1 MQNYIELNRTFY
13 QLPSDYGQG
22 AKTDDID
29 IKERL
34 DFRIGNT
41 IAWDGLLKEYRV
53 ILLAEAGAGKTQEIR
68 HITQKLI
75 ADSKFAFFLRLEHIT
90 ADFDTAFE
98 EGSFQEFKNWLHS
111 NEEGWIFLDSVDE
124 ARLKNIKD
132 FESAIKKLS
141 SQISP
146 ALQRAH
152 ILITSR
158 VTAWRPN
165 TDLSTCNLRFPF
177 LQLNEQEVSDSNDGM
192 LKSSV
197 KRQSITKKHK
207 EVETD
212 NIPGFKIYSLTDL
225 SRDQI
230 CRFARAKNIIDD
242 IKFLEEIER
251 QDAWAF
257 TTRPQDLEEII
268 EFWTDQ
274 KRIGTRLE
282 LMKHSVARRIK
293 ERDED
298 RAESNPLSLE
308 KAREGVLL
316 LAAACTLL
324 HKSTIR
330 VPDGAN
336 NSKGID
342 AKSIL
347 SGWNDKECQIL
358 LSRPIFD
365 EAIYGSVRFHH
376 RSVREYLTAEW
387 LFELLK
393 KAGSRQKIE
402 DLLFRNQ
409 YGMQVVIPS
418 MKPVLSWL
426 VLFDDKIMQ
435 KVYNIE
441 PEIILEGGDP
451 SKLPLETRKDILQT
465 ICEKISLGTSSKEI
479 GDHSAVQ
486 RFASEELSDEIKKL
500 MCRFKTNNNVLS
512 YLLRMIWQGRIK
524 EALPESKSLALNP
537 LTEKYNRTAAIRAT
551 KEIGAN
557 EDFSDILKSFGSEK
571 SKHDRR
577 VLAEIIALIDST
589 EEMVTWIF
597 EAIENT
603 QDKKR
608 HEHDGLSQTLLNF
621 VERSELEVI
630 PTLIKGIDKLLQQKP
645 FIERRYCEISEK
657 FGWLMPIGL
666 KAVEKLIINRHPF
679 SLSEESLFIF
689 TLFPA
694 FQDYR
699 DFENSFINQ
708 DISILI
714 TEWNELNHRLFW
726 KSIEET
732 RKVLYQKNEEPLIN
746 YWQIFIRGSYWKFS
760 IKDINT
766 IINDITIRDF
776 LDDKLVA
783 LSLAFQLYKEND
795 RPKKYLAKL
804 KKATLNNEA
813 LEKRLKELLHP
824 PAQSPAMKRLR
835 QQQAQWD
842 RRDNKLR
849 RRQEEDHIKSTEWLR
864 ANYQEL
870 RNNGLEKGLVSN
882 SQRYVYERMRDYN
895 ENSSKW
901 TNGNWQSLIKEY
913 GVEVATAFHDGLL
926 AFWRN
931 YTPYLRS
938 EKVEKNKIPFAVLF
952 GLSGLEVESLETKG
966 WPSNL
971 NDKEAELACR
981 YALEE
986 LNDFPH
992 WFSNLYNKFPRIVIQ
1007 LLLKEIDWELS
1018 NDKKEEPSYYIISK
1032 VSWNCEWMWND
1043 LAPSLFKKMENEC
1056 LSGEKLGHALK
1067 IIQGSSTVSE
1077 NELCELAARKCNTLT
1092 SMENLSYWYAT
1103 WIGIDP
1109 ENSIKTFATHLAN
1122 IDNVDQES
1130 AKNLA
1135 MQVLVNLVGDR
1146 KSETRTKENYKTASY
1161 LKSLYLLMHQYI
1173 KVTEDLDRFGKGA
1186 YSPTLRDDA
1195 QEARSRL
1202 FAMLREIPGKESY
1215 LAMVELSKSHPVMGH
1230 RVWMMNVAKERAELD
1245 ADISPWSIDKFNE
1258 FTKSLES
1265 TPVNPRELF
1274 DLAVQRL
1281 LDLKHDLEDGD
1292 TSIAPILLD
1301 VTEETKIRNYV
1312 GGWCRDRS
1320 QGKYSVPQEEEF
1332 SDSKRSDIRF
1342 LGSGFDCAIPI
1353 ELKLADNNW
1362 SGAKL
1367 QERLENQLCGD
1378 YLRDKRSPYGIFLLV
1393 YRGEKVSWEIIGGN
1407 RKAGFSELIEA
1418 LQQHWQKIS
1427 IKYPN
1432 IEEVKVIG
1440 IDLTKRIQFT
1450 APKTKGK

>member
-1 MQNYIELNRTFY
+1 LENYIELNRTFY

-22 AKTDDID
+22 AKADDVD

-41 IAWDGLLKEYRV
+41 LFWDDLLKEHRV

-68 HITQKLI
+68 HITKKII

-90 ADFDTAFE
+90 ADFETAFE
-98 EGSFQEFKNWLHS
+98 EGSFQEFKNWLQS
-111 NEEGWIFLDSVDE
+111 NDEGWIFLDSVDE
-124 ARLKNIKD
+124 ARLKSIKD

-141 SQISP
+141 NQISP

-158 VTAWRPN
+158 TSAWRPN
-165 TDLSTCNLRFPF
+165 TDLLACNLRFPF
-177 LQLNEQEVSDSNDGM
+177 LQLIELEVTESNDVM
-192 LKSSV
+192 ETPSLE
-197 KRQSITKKHK
+197 RQNITKKHT
-207 EVETD
+207 EAETD

-230 CRFARAKNIIDD
+230 CRFAKAKDIIDD
-242 IKFLEEIER
+242 NKFLEEIER

-308 KAREGVLL
+308 KVREGILL

-336 NSKGID
+336 NSKGVD

-393 KAGSRQKIE
+393 KQGSRQKIE
-402 DLLFRNQ
+402 NLLFRNQ

-451 SKLPLETRKDILQT
+451 SKLPLETRKDILRT

-479 GDHSAVQ
+479 GDHSTVQ
-486 RFASEELSDEIKKL
+486 RFASEDLGDEIKKQITQY
-500 MCRFKTNNNVLS
+500 KTNNNVLS
-512 YLLRMIWQGRIK
+512 YLLRLIWQGRIK
-524 EALPESKSLALNP
+524 QALPESKSLALDP
-537 LTEKYNRTAAIRAT
+537 LTEKYTRTAAIRAT
-551 KEIGAN
+551 KAIGAN
-557 EDFSDILKSFGSEK
+557 EDFSDILKAFDSDT

-577 VLAEIIALIDST
+577 VLAEIINLIDST
-589 EEMVTWIF
+589 EETAAWIL
-597 EAIENT
+597 EAIENA

-608 HEHDGLSQTLLNF
+608 YEHDGLSQTLLNF
-621 VERSELEVI
+621 IERSDLEVVSK
-630 PTLIKGIDKLLQQKP
+630 LIKGINKLLQQEP
-645 FIERRYCEISEK
+645 FIERRYCEISER

-689 TLFPA
+689 TIFPA

-732 RKVLYQKNEEPLIN
+732 RKVLYQKKEEPLIN

-760 IKDINT
+760 LKDIDI

-795 RPKKYLAKL
+795 RPRKYLAKL
-804 KKATLNNEA
+804 KKATFNNDT
-813 LEKRLKELLHP
+813 LEKRLNELLHP
-824 PAQSPAMKRLR
+824 PALSPAMKKLR
-835 QQQAQWD
+835 QQQAQWN
-842 RRDNKLR
+842 RRDNKLI
-849 RRQEEDHIKSTEWLR
+849 RRQNEEHIKSTEWLR

-870 RNNGLEKGLVSN
+870 RDNGLKKGLVSN
-882 SQRYVYERMRDYN
+882 SQHYVYERMRDYT
-895 ENSSKW
+895 NSSKW

-926 AFWRN
+926 SFWRN
-931 YTPYLRS
+931 YTPFLRS
-938 EKVEKNKIPFAVLF
+938 EKVEKNRIPFAVLF
-952 GLSGLEVESLETKG
+952 GLSGLEVESRETKG

-992 WFSNLYNKFPRIVIQ
+992 WFSNLYNKFPKVVIQ

-1018 NDKKEEPSYYIISK
+1018 NDKKEEPTYYILSK

-1043 LAPSLFKKMENEC
+1043 LAPSLFKIMENEY

-1067 IIQGSSTVSE
+1067 IIQGSTTVSE
-1077 NELCELAARKCNTLT
+1077 NELCGLAVRKCNTLT
-1092 SMENLSYWYAT
+1092 SKENLSYWYAT

-1109 ENSIKTFATHLAN
+1109 EDSIKTFANYLAN
-1122 IDNVDQES
+1122 IDQEN

-1146 KSETRTKENYKTASY
+1146 KSETRAKENYKTANY

-1186 YSPTLRDDA
+1186 YSPTLHDDA

-1202 FAMLREIPGKESY
+1202 FAMLREMPGKESY
-1215 LAMVELSKSHPVMGH
+1215 LAMVELSKSHPVIGH
-1230 RVWMMNVAKERAELD
+1230 RGWMMNIAKERAELD
-1245 ADISPWSIDKFNE
+1245 ADISPWSIEKFNE
-1258 FTKSLES
+1258 FTKVLES
-1265 TPVNPRELF
+1265 TPVNPLELF

-1281 LDLKHDLEDGD
+1281 LYLKHDLEDGD

-1301 VTEETKIRNYV
+1301 VTEETKIRNFV

-1378 YLRDKRSPYGIFLLV
+1378 YLRDNRSPYGIFLLV
-1393 YRGEKVSWEIIGGN
+1393 YRGEKVSWEIGGN
-1407 RKAGFSELIEA
+1407 LKAGFSELVEA
-1418 LQQHWQKIS
+1418 LQNYWQKIS
-1427 IKYPN
+1427 LNYPK
-1432 IEEVKVIG
+1432 IEQVKVIG

-1450 APKTKGK
+1450 APKPKK